1 MEVLKTIISGKGPG
15 TMIRDRYAPM
25 NLFDLVPLAAHFEP
39 ELAQLDRLLDDDMLF
54 GTVKADLAR
63 RRPKSTQTGRPA
75 TPVEVVLRLLI
86 VKHLYGWSYEETERF
101 VSDSL
106 VLRQFTRVYLA
117 PVPDDTTL
125 LRWANLILP
134 QTLHDLLDRVTQLAW
149 QRKLTRG
156 RKLRVD
162 TTVVATHI
170 HHPTDSSLL
179 ADGVRVLS
187 RVARRA
193 RHLVRDAAAQPGAL
207 FRDRSRAATRLAHAI
222 LDTTRRQ
229 GEEAATRRTGHYR
242 RLLAVARASLRQAE
256 QVGKLLADGALPQA
270 KRLRAQLEQFGPLLE
285 RVVSQAQRRVFAGEV
300 VPADEKVLSL
310 FEPETAVIRRGKLDR
325 PTEFGAKLLL
335 AEVEGGVVSRYV
347 VLDGNP
353 PDATEL
359 PGSLEQHQRQFTRA
373 PDVLAGD
380 RGFHTAANE
389 RAAEEAGV
397 KHIALPKPGAK
408 SAKRQA
414 HEQQGWFRRAGRF
427 RAGIEGRISVLKRR
441 FRLDRC
447 RYHGRAGMERW
458 VGWGIIAHDLLQ
470 ISRSTERRAAA

>member
-1 MEVLKTIISGKGPG
+1 
-15 TMIRDRYAPM
+15 MIRERYQPL
-25 NLFDLVPLAAHFEP
+25 NLFTLVPLTSGFEP
-39 ELAQLDRLLDDDMLF
+39 ELAQLDHLLDDDVLF
-54 GTVKADLAR
+54 TAVKTDLAR
-63 RRPKSTQTGRPA
+63 RRPHSTETGRPS
-75 TPVEVVLRLLI
+75 TPVEVILRLLI

-125 LRWANLILP
+125 LRWANLIQP
-134 QTLHDLLDRVTQLAW
+134 QTLHDLLDRVVHLGCQH
-149 QRKLTRG
+149 KLTRG

-187 RVARRA
+187 RVVRRA
-193 RHLVRDAAAQPGAL
+193 AHLVAEAAEGTRELVRD
-207 FRDRSRAATRLAHAI
+207 RTRAAKRLAHAI
-222 LDTTRRQ
+222 LETTRRL
-229 GEEAATRRTGHYR
+229 GEEAATRRKRHYR
-242 RLLAVARASLRQAE
+242 RLLAVARASLGQAE
-256 QVGKLLADGALPQA
+256 RVGKLLADCATPQA
-270 KRLRAQLEQFGPLLE
+270 ERLRAQLEHFTPLVE
-285 RVVSQAQRRVFAGEV
+285 GVVSQAERRVVHGET
-300 VPADEKVLSL
+300 VPADAKVLSL

-335 AEVEGGVVSRYV
+335 DETEGGIVSRYA
-347 VLDGNP
+347 VLPGNP
-353 PDATEL
+353 ADAPQL
-359 PGSLEQHQRQFTRA
+359 PASLEHHRTQFARA
-373 PDVLAGD
+373 PEVLAGD
-380 RGFHTAANE
+380 RGFHSGTNE
-389 RAAEEAGV
+389 RAAEAAGV
-397 KHIALPKPGAK
+397 KHLALPKPGAK
-408 SAKRQA
+408 SAQRQA
-414 HEQQGWFRRAGRF
+414 HERQRWFRQAGRF

-470 ISRSTERRAAA
+470 ISRRTARQAAA